1 MKKLPGKADEVRHML
16 FLMPIVLM
24 AVITNFED
32 PMYLLLSAMINMCR
46 IICAEKITE
55 SQRELLNHY
64 IYIYFDFRNQCLPN
78 INLRP
83 KHNFLQHYPDL
94 IKQFGPL
101 KNLSSLHFEHKHQYF
116 KNIAKS
122 CKNFKNITLT
132 MTKKQQCFQASL
144 YGELLA
150 INIVC
155 KNVNHL
161 KNGMFNMPIPDDYL
175 YVTKKITY
183 LGTVYKEND
192 VILCLVDTQSNI
204 NVLFINSIF
213 ISKDYSDFICYG
225 EIQKMWY
232 NSILN
237 LYESFPKIRDK
248 QFCTIKR
255 NQFVLPQPIKCF
267 KSDHKYYYAPFS
279 SFGDI

>member
-1 MKKLPGKADEVRHML
+1 
-16 FLMPIVLM
+16 
-24 AVITNFED
+24 
-32 PMYLLLSAMINMCR
+32 
-46 IICAEKITE
+46 
-55 SQRELLNHY
+55 
-64 IYIYFDFRNQCLPN
+64 
-78 INLRP
+78 
-83 KHNFLQHYPDL
+83 
-94 IKQFGPL
+94 
-101 KNLSSLHFEHKHQYF
+101 
-116 KNIAKS
+116 
-122 CKNFKNITLT
+122 
-132 MTKKQQCFQASL
+132 
-144 YGELLA
+144 
-150 INIVC
+150 
-155 KNVNHL
+155 
-161 KNGMFNMPIPDDYL
+161 MPIPDDYL